1 MTQIEY
7 FKVLYKQLEQSLH
20 IPIYWVECSIN
31 NLKQDLYF
39 DILGWVQQQSI
50 LLSLIKEV

>member
-7 FKVLYKQLEQSLH
+7 FKVLYKQLQQSLH

-31 NLKQDLYF
+31 DLKHKICIL
-39 DILGWVQQQSI
+39 ILGWVQQQSI
-50 LLSLIKEV
+50 LVSLIKEV